1 MIIIHRHIHKAK
13 KTEPKVELLSA
24 QWAGLLEATSMK
36 IDSFSYISEI
46 ALT

>member
-1 MIIIHRHIHKAK
+1 MIIIHRRIHKAK
-13 KTEPKVELLSA
+13 KTELKVELLSA
-24 QWAGLLEATSMK
+24 QWAGLLEATNIK

>member
-1 MIIIHRHIHKAK
+1 MIIIYRHIHKAK
-13 KTEPKVELLSA
+13 KTELKVELLNA
-24 QWAGLLEATSMK
+24 QWAGLLEATHIK